1 MNAVAPGPID
11 VGSMAA
17 GTEMYE
23 QTVKAIPMG
32 RMGLPRDIANLV
44 AFLASDEA
52 EFITGQ
58 CIISDGGYTLP

>member
-1 MNAVAPGPID
+1 
-11 VGSMAA
+11 MAA